1 MLKTIVMPD
10 GSPCSVFHAADIVG
24 RDKIKDSPFKGWTF
38 QDEIAAFDKA
48 ITVVEDRSTAA
59 ILWPVG
65 VALELPA
72 TFPWIPRDSIWLML
86 FAKLFALLARIYPAQ
101 RSIALMFDEKKAIK
115 NNALQLHAAAK
126 ENFNANIGE
135 EYLSSIAFDDD
146 ANIIPLQAADL
157 LVYEWRKR
165 ITDETE
171 QPDKAN
177 RKSYARIRAAR
188 PDGALWRY
196 GRALFDEASRAMQFA
211 IDVCELIRLL
221 PHSEPGPTVRRQ
233 LAKSATSVLM
243 NHRAA
248 CRARSHKEFTAR
260 IGVVAEEADE
270 SLGWLQFIERA
281 RLVSSPELVRLRQ
294 EASELA
300 AIFSASVGT
309 ARHRERAEFR

>member
-24 RDKIKDSPFKGWTF
+24 RDKIRDSPFKGWTF

-86 FAKLFALLARIYPAQ
+86 FAKPFALLARTYPAQ

-135 EYLSSIAFDDD
+135 EYLSSI
-146 ANIIPLQAADL
+146 I
-157 LVYEWRKR
+157 
-165 ITDETE
+165 
-171 QPDKAN
+171 
-177 RKSYARIRAAR
+177 
-188 PDGALWRY
+188 
-196 GRALFDEASRAMQFA
+196 
-211 IDVCELIRLL
+211 
-221 PHSEPGPTVRRQ
+221 
-233 LAKSATSVLM
+233 
-243 NHRAA
+243 
-248 CRARSHKEFTAR
+248 
-260 IGVVAEEADE
+260 
-270 SLGWLQFIERA
+270 
-281 RLVSSPELVRLRQ
+281 
-294 EASELA
+294 
-300 AIFSASVGT
+300 
-309 ARHRERAEFR
+309 